1 MIVPVGNQI
10 LTYQVIILGTAIAY
24 MLNQSGYM
32 TKKPHSKPT
41 IYLAD
46 DDVDDR
52 DLLKEAFQQITD
64 KHHLHVF
71 SNGKELIEFLSTR
84 PEHEIPCLIVL
95 DYNMPQ
101 LNGKEVLKYL
111 QNIARYRNIPKV
123 IYSTS
128 NYWKE
133 KSEFLA
139 LGANE

>member
-1 MIVPVGNQI
+1 
-10 LTYQVIILGTAIAY
+10 
-24 MLNQSGYM
+24 M
-32 TKKPHSKPT
+32 TKTPHSKPT

-71 SNGKELIEFLSTR
+71 SNGKELIEFLSTKR
-84 PEHEIPCLIVL
+84 EDELPCLIVL

-111 QNIARYRNIPKV
+111 QNTIRYRNIPKV

-128 NYWKE
+128 SYWKE

-139 LGANE
+139 LGANEFMTKAATFDGILNAVKAMLSHCDNLIRMTA